1 MKIKTRLFLLLG
13 LITAVLVFLIGVIY
27 VKGQATIMEQADI
40 AGTQITQN
48 ATETVDFYINGLVN
62 IASSARPSIEKILA
76 GQLPRAEIKSILAE
90 ITKANRQNNVIDI
103 YVGLESDGKV
113 LAGSFVDPPEGYDAR
128 TRPWYL
134 AAAAASREAVVTEP
148 YQDVKTK
155 KMILSIAEALRDEGG
170 KLMGVLAVDVELD
183 TIQKSIA
190 PLNILGMGFGLLVDK
205 GGNIV
210 QHAEASFIATENIGK
225 VSANFSEGLA
235 AIGKRMIARE
245 KGFGDYTSPTGE
257 RRRIFFAPGQ
267 SGYIA
272 GVIYPHSEVRAIVN
286 DLAVTQLYTGGLA
299 LLLIIALTLFIIP
312 RIVGPILLVEKS
324 LTKLATLDLTPD
336 AASAWLAQKSGEKT
350 EIGVMAK
357 AASELRLIVSEMI
370 STLKL
375 EIGRTQASVSVLAE
389 LSQTAASSVHNSQ
402 NAVCT
407 VDKSAS
413 LTAEILSEVNRSV
426 SEVSSAA
433 AMTANSA
440 ADGAEASSNSA
451 SLSQTAIGK
460 VGEVV
465 VELEK
470 IGIAARENNASIEKV
485 GSSVSAI
492 SEFVTTIRNIANQTN
507 MLALNAAI
515 EAARAGEAGRG
526 FSVVADEVRRLAEG
540 SGAASQNVA
549 AIIEELQKDAA
560 NSIRSTHES
569 ADLIGAIL
577 GKARETQ
584 DELDDSLN
592 QIAKVNDAM
601 QTIAAAAQEQ
611 AASSQEIS
619 NSMGQVNNA
628 TQDAAREISS
638 IGKSTRDTVS
648 VIDRLSLES
657 EKLEDV
663 ADHLQKLIDRF
674 TLDGTE
680 QKRNHNL
687 YNNLSLPQKAKRGS
701 K

>member
-1 MKIKTRLFLLLG
+1 MILYIMKIKTRLFLLLG
-13 LITAVLVFLIGVIY
+13 LITAVLVLLIGVIY
-27 VKGQATIMEQADI
+27 VKGQATIMDQADI

-62 IASSARPSIEKILA
+62 IASSTRPSIERILA
-76 GQLPRAEIKSILAE
+76 GQLSHAEIKSILAE
-90 ITKANRQNNVIDI
+90 IMKANKQNNVIDI
-103 YVGLESDGKV
+103 YIGLESDGKV

-128 TRPWYL
+128 TRPWYIS
-134 AAAAASREAVVTEP
+134 AAASREAVITEP

-155 KMILSIAEALRDEGG
+155 KMILSIADALRDESG

-190 PLNILGMGFGLLVDK
+190 PLNILGMGFGLLVDR

-235 AIGKRMIARE
+235 AIGQRMIARE
-245 KGFGDYTSPTGE
+245 KGFGDYTSPTGVK
-257 RRRIFFAPGQ
+257 RRIFFAPGQ

-286 DLAVTQLYTGGLA
+286 NLAMTQLYTGGLA
-299 LLLIIALTLFIIP
+299 LLLIIALTLFMIP
-312 RIVGPILLVEKS
+312 SIVGPILLVEKS
-324 LTKLATLDLTPD
+324 LTKLATLDLTQD
-336 AASAWLAQKSGEKT
+336 ATSVWLAHKSSEKT

-357 AASELRLIVSEMI
+357 AASELQLIISDMI

-375 EIGRTQASVSVLAE
+375 EIGRTQASVSMLAE
-389 LSQTAASSVHNSQ
+389 LSQTATSSVHNSQ

-413 LTAEILSEVNRSV
+413 LTAEILSKANRSV

-433 AMTANSA
+433 TMTANSA
-440 ADGAEASSNSA
+440 TEGAEASSNSA
-451 SLSQTAIGK
+451 SLSHTAIGK
-460 VGEVV
+460 VNEVV

-540 SGAASQNVA
+540 SSAASQNVA

-577 GKARETQ
+577 GKAQETQ
-584 DELDDSLN
+584 NELDNSLN

-611 AASSQEIS
+611 AASSHEIS
-619 NSMGQVNNA
+619 NSMGQVNKA
-628 TQDAAREISS
+628 TQDVAQEISS
-638 IGKSTRDTVS
+638 IGKSTQDTVS
-648 VIDRLSLES
+648 VIDKLSLES

-674 TLDGTE
+674 TLDETE
-680 QKRNHNL
+680 QERDH
-687 YNNLSLPQKAKRGS
+687 NLSLPQTAKRGS